1 MGAFLS
7 ISSPEQTIGSL
18 LLLSG
23 GIESA
28 TLLAGEVDAGPVTP
42 LVVDYGQRAARRERD
57 AASLQCRRYGLEPV
71 TLDLSQAGEAFRQGL
86 DRRPHV
92 PLPHRNLVILA
103 LAVSYAGRG
112 GIDRVVLALNRDDLD
127 AYPSA
132 SPRFLHRFTGLVE
145 SLQPSLQVSN
155 PLIDLDKAAVIRL
168 GVDLGVDF
176 AQTWSCLL
184 GYETHC
190 GACPQCRNRRAA
202 FRAAGIEDPTR
213 YRHSDTGTGT

>member
-1 MGAFLS
+1 MGASLS
-7 ISSPEQTIGSL
+7 VSSPERTAGSL

-28 TLLAGEVDAGPVTP
+28 TLLAREAAQRVVIP
-42 LVVDYGQRAARRERD
+42 LVVDYGQRGAPRERD
-57 AASLQCRRYGLEPV
+57 AATRQCRRYDLEPV
-71 TLDLSQAGEAFRQGL
+71 HLDLSGPGERFREGL

-112 GIDRVVLALNRDDLD
+112 GVDRVVLALNRDDLD

-132 SPRFLHRFTGLVE
+132 SVSFLEHFRQLVE
-145 SLQPSLQVSN
+145 TLQPGLEVAT

-168 GVDLGVDF
+168 GHSLGVDF
-176 AQTWSCLL
+176 STTWSCLL
-184 GYETHC
+184 GYEHHC
-190 GACPQCRNRRAA
+190 GACPQCRSRKAA
-202 FRAAGIEDPTR
+202 FRAAGIADPTR
-213 YRHSDTGTGT
+213 YRHAHGGAGT

>member
-1 MGAFLS
+1 MGAPLS
-7 ISSPEQTIGSL
+7 FSSPERTAGSL

-28 TLLAGEVDAGPVTP
+28 TLLAREAAGRAVIP
-42 LVVDYGQRAARRERD
+42 LVVDYGQRGALRERD
-57 AASLQCRRYGLEPV
+57 AATRQCRCHGLEPV
-71 TLDLSQAGEAFRQGL
+71 LLDLSGLAERFREGL
-86 DRRPHV
+86 GRRPHV

-112 GIDRVVLALNRDDLD
+112 GVDRVMLALNRDDLG

-132 SPRFLHRFTGLVE
+132 AMPFLERFRILVE
-145 SLQPSLQVSN
+145 GLQPGLEVST

-168 GVDLGVDF
+168 GHALGVDF
-176 AQTWSCLL
+176 SATWSCLL
-184 GYETHC
+184 GYEHHC
-190 GACPQCRNRRAA
+190 GACPQCRSRKAA

-213 YRHSDTGTGT
+213 YRHTNAGPGT